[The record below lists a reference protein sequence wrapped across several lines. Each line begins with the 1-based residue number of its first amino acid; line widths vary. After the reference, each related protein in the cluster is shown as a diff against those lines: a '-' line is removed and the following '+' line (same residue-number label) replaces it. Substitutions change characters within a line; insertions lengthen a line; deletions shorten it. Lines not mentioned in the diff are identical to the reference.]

1 MASFDITAVINGHGE
16 GLLAHASLRSL
27 VRSADAARERGHS
40 VELLAVLD
48 RPSPLTREVFEHFAR
63 TCPELRIEVVQHGDL
78 GYARNSAITLANGEY
93 VAFLDA
99 DDIWGES
106 WLTLALEAARAD
118 SRNIA
123 WHPEVN
129 VYFGVAPHLFLHMD
143 MEDPRFRVATLAHTN
158 AWTSL
163 CFSSVAFLRQVP
175 YAGTHLKDHIGYED
189 WSFNVDVIRQG
200 GIHKIVP
207 GTAHAIRTRHTS
219 LVKAT
224 SAAGCIPRPSG
235 FLRDVLRQRAKAAD
249 ARRSNEALASD

>member
-27 VRSADAARERGHS
+27 ARCASVAREHGHS

-48 RPSPLTREVFEHFAR
+48 RPSALTLEVFESFAR

-78 GYARNSAITLANGEY
+78 GYARNSAVAFANGQH

-106 WLTLALEAARAD
+106 WLVQTLAAARAD
-118 SRNIA
+118 RRNIV
-123 WHPEVN
+123 WHPEIN

-143 MEDPRFRVATLAHTN
+143 MEDERFRVATLAHTN
-158 AWTSL
+158 TWTSL
-163 CFSSVAFLRQVP
+163 CFSSTEFLRQVP
-175 YAGTHLKDHIGYED
+175 YTGTHLKENIGYED
-189 WSFNVDVIRQG
+189 WSFNIDVIRKG

-207 GTAHAIRTRHTS
+207 GTTHAIRTRHTS

-235 FLRDVLRQRAKAAD
+235 FLRDVLRRRAEAGTIQSPKER
-249 ARRSNEALASD
+249 ARN